1 MTDPVHESYDAMK
14 PRFTGVLPPAE
25 LQRGCPS
32 SWGRPQEAH
41 PRGSSFGHRAGESD
55 GCRRSLGRRASV
67 LRVFWGATRGPLI
80 GLLLIGR
87 SSVQD
92 QLPTRSRYPGIS
104 RGGAALCVR
113 ALFAAGRATLCPAGA
128 RSGIGRL
135 DPSAM
140 L

>member
-25 LQRGCPS
+25 LQRGCDPS
-32 SWGRPQEAH
+32 SWLRQQEAH
-41 PRGSSFGHRAGESD
+41 PRGSFLGHRAGESD

-67 LRVFWGATRGPLI
+67 LRVLWGATRGSLI
-80 GLLLIGR
+80 GLVLIAR
-87 SSVQD
+87 SSVQE
-92 QLPTRSRYPGIS
+92 QLNEISIS
-104 RGGAALCVR
+104 RDQPGYSGLCVR
-113 ALFAAGRATLCPAGA
+113 ALFAAGRATLCPASA